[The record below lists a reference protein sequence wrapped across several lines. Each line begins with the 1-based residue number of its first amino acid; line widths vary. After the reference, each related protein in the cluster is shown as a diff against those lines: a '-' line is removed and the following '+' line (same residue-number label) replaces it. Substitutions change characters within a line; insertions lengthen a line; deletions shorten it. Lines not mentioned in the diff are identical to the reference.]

1 MKFLYNVLEFCANFR
16 NYRSIRDLPL
26 RSGLW
31 YLTKLILPVTLLTLL
46 TLLPAGLHRVDAVA
60 DWADRHLPPLTLRDG
75 HLSSPV
81 PQPFRTG
88 VDDFLLILDTT
99 ATTPQP
105 DTNFLQGVLLKS
117 DSFVFWIGATNGPTP
132 VFRTQNSSLHGFPDG
147 TVNGDYL
154 RQLFRSFLW
163 VGGPLIWALLAAGSL
178 LIILFHA
185 LIFAGF
191 AAVMERGTSRALH
204 FGQLLN
210 IAIHAA
216 TPAILV
222 NAAFLALQLEVI
234 NLWWLYLI
242 VYGLYLIGGVAASR
256 EPIPQDLPGPDHSG

>member
-1 MKFLYNVLEFCANFR
+1 MKFLHTVLEFCANFR
-16 NYRSIRDLPL
+16 NYRSIRDLPI
-26 RSGLW
+26 RTTLW
-31 YLTKLILPVTLLTLL
+31 YLTKLVFPVTLLTLL
-46 TLLPAGLHRVDAVA
+46 ALLPTGLRRVDGAA
-60 DWADRHLPPLTLRDG
+60 EWADRHLPALSIKDG
-75 HLSSPV
+75 HVTSTV
-81 PQPFRTG
+81 PQPYRAG
-88 VDDFLLILDTT
+88 ADDFLFILDTT
-99 ATTPQP
+99 AAAPQP
-105 DTNFLQGVLLKS
+105 DTNVLQGILLKS

-147 TVNGDYL
+147 TVNGEYL

-163 VGGPLIWALLAAGSL
+163 VGGPLIGALLAASSL

-191 AAVMERGTSRALH
+191 AALMERGATRALR

-222 NAAFLALQLEVI
+222 NAAFLALQLEII

-256 EPIPQDLPGPDHSG
+256 DPIPQNVTGQDDSL

>member
-1 MKFLYNVLEFCANFR
+1 M
-16 NYRSIRDLPL
+16 
-26 RSGLW
+26 
-31 YLTKLILPVTLLTLL
+31 
-46 TLLPAGLHRVDAVA
+46 
-60 DWADRHLPPLTLRDG
+60 
-75 HLSSPV
+75 
-81 PQPFRTG
+81 
-88 VDDFLLILDTT
+88 
-99 ATTPQP
+99 
-105 DTNFLQGVLLKS
+105 
-117 DSFVFWIGATNGPTP
+117 
-132 VFRTQNSSLHGFPDG
+132 
-147 TVNGDYL
+147 
-154 RQLFRSFLW
+154 
-163 VGGPLIWALLAAGSL
+163 GGPLIWALLAAGSL